1 MQKIII
7 SISIVALLFIVF
19 LLGKDFFID
28 GNKAEENFFGYDLEK
43 YKEIDSTLILYKE
56 LTPLYHP
63 LTKAQGI
70 TFNDA
75 GDILLCGEEQ
85 WGFKKSGTANWNLFP
100 SIPNSNCICTINE
113 KVFIAGI
120 NKFAIYD
127 YQGNNIEIIS
137 LKSDSAFITSIA
149 HSGEYLYLADAA
161 NRLVYVIDSTFNI
174 VKELTSFIIPSMCFD
189 LALDAS
195 GELWVVNPGKHLIQN
210 FTSDF
215 RILTSWGK
223 PGIGNDA
230 FAGCCNPAQFTITKD
245 GSFIT
250 YEKGLNRIKILNR
263 GGFFQSY
270 VAGAKQLELKTNL
283 DVNNI
288 VSDIAVNNNDQIF
301 VVDKFNPGIRVFIK
315 K

>member
-1 MQKIII
+1 
-7 SISIVALLFIVF
+7 
-19 LLGKDFFID
+19 
-28 GNKAEENFFGYDLEK
+28 
-43 YKEIDSTLILYKE
+43 
-56 LTPLYHP
+56 
-63 LTKAQGI
+63 
-70 TFNDA
+70 
-75 GDILLCGEEQ
+75 
-85 WGFKKSGTANWNLFP
+85 
-100 SIPNSNCICTINE
+100 
-113 KVFIAGI
+113 
-120 NKFAIYD
+120 
-127 YQGNNIEIIS
+127 
-137 LKSDSAFITSIA
+137 
-149 HSGEYLYLADAA
+149 
-161 NRLVYVIDSTFNI
+161 
-174 VKELTSFIIPSMCFD
+174 MCFD

-210 FTSDF
+210 YTSDF

-288 VSDIAVNNNDQIF
+288 VSDIAINNNDQIF